1 VINGIRLVPKVHPD
15 LGKLWMQFDSTVLRR
30 GTSEAAAHVFVSNG
44 EIWPILAESTS
55 QTARV
60 E

>member
-1 VINGIRLVPKVHPD
+1 
-15 LGKLWMQFDSTVLRR
+15 MQFDSTVLRR
-30 GTSEAAAHVFVSNG
+30 GTSEAAVHVFVSNG